1 MKSYEFYIAGVQFH
15 EAKKVISQLS
25 VGDTLELVPE
35 PSNKFDPNA
44 IAIKASFM
52 SIRPDGS
59 DTREEIMLGYVPKK
73 FSAEVTAFLEV
84 YGTDKVFCD
93 LIEVN
98 PKNKPWEQLK
108 VHIYNI
114 DNEEETDE
122 VA

>member
-15 EAKKVISQLS
+15 EARKVISQLS
-25 VGDTLELVPE
+25 IGDTLELVPE

-44 IAIKASFM
+44 ILIQYHDK
-52 SIRPDGS
+52 DS
-59 DTREEIMLGYVPKK
+59 DINLGYVPKK

-114 DNEEETDE
+114 DDEDNEYTEE